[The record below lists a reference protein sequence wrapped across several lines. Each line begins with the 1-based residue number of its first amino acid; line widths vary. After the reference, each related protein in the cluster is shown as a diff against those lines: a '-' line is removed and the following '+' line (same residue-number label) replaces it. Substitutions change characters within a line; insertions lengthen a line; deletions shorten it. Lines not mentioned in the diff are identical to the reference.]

1 MRNGIVRKP
10 GEKVSSRNL
19 RKKATDR
26 EFTSEAEVW
35 FAIRYLDPELR
46 RTSSDE
52 ITAYFAL
59 FMVIAV
65 VCVVW
70 FSLHLRGL

>member
-1 MRNGIVRKP
+1 MPRPAKFSGDA
-10 GEKVSSRNL
+10 VSGRHV

-26 EFTSEAEVW
+26 EFTSDAEVW

-46 RTSSDE
+46 RKSSDE
-52 ITAYFAL
+52 MTAYFAL

-65 VCVVW
+65 VGVVW